1 MNIAVMSPHAPKN
14 GTTTIA
20 ALLSH
25 ELSMK
30 NKKVCLTHAKTK
42 SNSLFSFFNIN
53 ESDDKTANPI
63 EISKLIIEGGIRKND
78 ISAYCKGITENLELF
93 TINSNEIDQGSYS
106 EVLDFI
112 CKSFPHD
119 YTIFDIDTEELSSLE
134 CRTILNN
141 CDCIVYIFTQNNTEL
156 HEFKKEKLKYYRYIR
171 NIPNIVVV
179 NKFNGIIGSMDDVA
193 CAMGLKKASK
203 WVKVSYNPYI
213 AWGTNEGKLLTV
225 FELMKKRDY
234 RLVDTDSDIKNL
246 IHSIMSIK
254 KVVRA
259 NKINGSY
266 AREEVV
272 SL

>member
-1 MNIAVMSPHAPKN
+1 MNIAVMSPHASKN

-25 ELSMK
+25 ELSMR

-42 SNSLFSFFNIN
+42 SYSLFSYFNIS

-63 EISKLIIEGGIRKND
+63 EISKLIIGGGLRKND

-93 TINSNEIDQGSYS
+93 TINSDEIDPKSFS
-106 EVLDFI
+106 EVLEFI
-112 CKSFPHD
+112 CTSFPHD
-119 YTIFDIDTEELSSLE
+119 YTIFDIDLEDLSSLE
-134 CRTILNN
+134 CRTILKN
-141 CDCIVYIFTQNNTEL
+141 CDCVVYIFTQNNTEL

-193 CAMGLKKASK
+193 CSIGLKKASK
-203 WVKVSYNPYI
+203 WIKFSYNPYI
-213 AWGTNEGKLLTV
+213 AWGTNEGKLLSV
-225 FELMKKRDY
+225 FELMKKRDF

-246 IHSIMSIK
+246 THSIMSIK
-254 KVVRA
+254 QVVRA

-266 AREEVV
+266 RKEVV